1 MPATLKPSDWNR
13 GSGWLRPG
21 WTARLLAG
29 VLGTG
34 LALLFAG
41 AVEAANPTTL
51 SINCTPKAL
60 WPGATTSCVAT
71 VTDSGP
77 VASRVPPTGTVSFT
91 VTGSGTFDLGDTCA
105 LEPSGA
111 FSSKCTVA
119 YTATAISGGAHKL
132 LGTYNGEDGHGRATS
147 TFTLTVTPANDD
159 LETATLLP
167 VPGKLRGT
175 TEGAT
180 YSSDDPDLCS
190 DAYAPVWYLLKPGR
204 SGRVAVQLTAQ
215 GRTDSVVAV
224 FRQERSKLTP
234 LGCDLTNVAG
244 VAGVPFDATGGTTYL
259 VAVAA
264 PWSAEAGEFA
274 ITSFVVPPVRFPGIR
289 LAHDADVLLDPL
301 LRPSAAFSVRMKA
314 GTTYR
319 INATARGACVHAE
332 LLRQPDPAAD
342 DLARSEGCS
351 GYLVYTPRPG
361 TNRVFPLL
369 VGMPEGNIARV
380 HVAVRRVDADD
391 LAPGIPLLNGTVRH
405 GRLSGLEADV
415 VDGYRFDVS
424 SRADATITLR
434 GGVSADLLLFDT
446 KGKQLACA
454 CEGRRNTSLTERLA
468 PGSYLTL
475 VRARPAETGPYA
487 LTLRLRQPTA
497 TAIRLTAGPQ
507 STLQLSASVHPVVAG
522 GRFILELNRFDPLS
536 NWQFVATSSHAA
548 SGARTTFGLKPA
560 IGAWRV
566 RVQYQGTLTAS
577 PSVSGWINLNI
588 HQAVH
593 GGQPETAGGNCAPN
607 SSTTFSVGAM
617 TITCGGTPFGQKPA
631 TPAKTPS
638 QALTDLRKL
647 VSSIP
652 TLKDPFRSD
661 LLDTLDAV
669 QEALSNNKPDDARAR
684 LDDFISQLQAA
695 PLQAQL
701 TKNQRNQLIN
711 AARQIKTQFGR

>member
-1 MPATLKPSDWNR
+1 MPTTLRSTVRKHE
-13 GSGWLRPG
+13 GGWLPPG
-21 WTARLLAG
+21 WVRLPVG
-29 VLGTG
+29 VLALA

-41 AVEAANPTTL
+41 AAEAANPTTL

-60 WPGATTSCVAT
+60 WPGATASCVAT

-77 VASRVPPTGTVSFT
+77 VASRIPPAGTVSFT

-119 YTATAISGGAHKL
+119 YTATAISGGTHKL
-132 LGTYNGEDGHGRATS
+132 LGAYNGEDGHGRATS
-147 TFTLTVTPANDD
+147 TFTLTVTPVNDD

-167 VPGKLRGT
+167 VPGKLTGT

-190 DAYAPVWYLLKPGR
+190 DAYAPVWYLLKPPR
-204 SGRVAVQLTAQ
+204 SGRMAVQLTAH

-234 LGCDLTNVAG
+234 LGCDLTNASG
-244 VAGVPFDATGGTTYL
+244 VAGVPFDAARGTTYL

-264 PWSAEAGEFA
+264 PWSAEVGEF
-274 ITSFVVPPVRFPGIR
+274 IVTSVLVPPVTFPGIR

-301 LRPSAAFSVRMKA
+301 LRPSAAFSVRMREA
-314 GTTYR
+314 TTYR
-319 INATARGACVHAE
+319 INATARGACVQVD
-332 LLRQPDPAAD
+332 LLRQPVPAAD
-342 DLARSEGCS
+342 DLVRSEGCS

-361 TNRVFPLL
+361 RSGFFPLL
-369 VGMPEGNIARV
+369 VSMPEGSVARV
-380 HVAVRRVDADD
+380 HVALRRVDADD
-391 LAPGIPLLNGTVRH
+391 LAPGLPLLNGTVRH
-405 GRLSGLEADV
+405 GRLSARDADV
-415 VDGYRFDVS
+415 VDSYRFDVS
-424 SRADATITLR
+424 SRADATLTLH

-454 CEGRRNTSLTERLA
+454 CEGRRNASLTERLA

-497 TAIRLTAGPQ
+497 TAVRLKAGAQ
-507 STLQLSASVHPVVAG
+507 STLQLSANVHPAVPG
-522 GRFILELNRFDPLS
+522 GRFVLELDRFDPLS

-548 SGARTTFGLKPA
+548 SGGRTTFSLKPT
-560 IGAWRV
+560 IGGWRV
-566 RVQYQGTLTAS
+566 RVQYHGTLSAS

-588 HQAVH
+588 HKGVH
-593 GGQPETAGGNCAPN
+593 GGQTAATGGSCVPK

-617 TITCGGTPFGQKPA
+617 TVTCGGTPFGQKPA
-631 TPAKTPS
+631 TQAKTPS

-647 VSSIP
+647 VSGIP

-661 LLDTLDAV
+661 LLDTLDAA
-669 QEALSNNKPDDARAR
+669 QEALSDEKPDNAWAR
-684 LDDFISQLQAA
+684 LEDFISKLQAA
-695 PLQAQL
+695 PLQTQL
-701 TKNQRNQLIN
+701 TKNQRDQLIY
-711 AARQIKTQFGR
+711 AAKQIETQIGR